1 MKDTIEQMYESKT
14 NFDKKCFDN
23 KMPRETMEQHMYTF
37 LNYRFGIKVT
47 ISYKQSLIIEWATSI
62 INGIKHYS
70 NEDNDI
76 CVFGK
81 VRII

>member
-47 ISYKQSLIIEWATSI
+47 ISYK
-62 INGIKHYS
+62 
-70 NEDNDI
+70 
-76 CVFGK
+76 
-81 VRII
+81 

>member
-1 MKDTIEQMYESKT
+1 M
-14 NFDKKCFDN
+14 
-23 KMPRETMEQHMYTF
+23 
-37 LNYRFGIKVT
+37 
-47 ISYKQSLIIEWATSI
+47 IIEWASSI